1 MNARLMKTFVLGMLV
16 VCLLALLGIYWV
28 WQHHRLVQAGGELAR
43 SEQVLRQLKT
53 ENELLEAEYRTLR
66 SGSRFEAGAF
76 TRLKMKAPSSLDI
89 VYIDPQA
96 GVGPG
101 SKEHVQ

>member
-1 MNARLMKTFVLGMLV
+1 MNARLMKTFILGMLV

-28 WQHHRLVQAGGELAR
+28 WQHHRLVQAGGELAG
-43 SEQVLRQLKT
+43 SEQILRQLQT

-66 SGSRFEAGAF
+66 SGSRFHGRAF

-96 GVGPG
+96 GAGRDG
-101 SKEHVQ
+101 KEQVQ